1 MIYKKANWD
10 KLWAKK
16 FDYDYLKDSSADIF
30 VNIHWLL
37 KGIEN
42 PQILSAG
49 CGRGLIDYWLIN
61 VFGYEI
67 VLLDNSVKCIDNLRK
82 SFKKVKKDK
91 YHLCYASIL
100 DIPYSDNRFDLVWN
114 SGVLE
119 HFSKQDYKK
128 AIKEV
133 ARVSQK
139 YILIVVP
146 FAKSKP
152 YIAVKKWLEE
162 NDLWVWG
169 YEDPKVSLKEDLEAC
184 SVEVLQ
190 EIMIG
195 SAQANRN
202 YIDMIPSD
210 KREQILRELTPVDF
224 ETFPHLMVIGQKR
237 LTT

>member
-10 KLWAKK
+10 KIWARK
-16 FDYDYLKDSSADIF
+16 FAYGYLKDWAADIF
-30 VNIHWLL
+30 VNIHGLL
-37 KGIEN
+37 KYIEN

-67 VLLDNSVKCIDNLRK
+67 VLLDNSFKCIKNLK
-82 SFKKVKKDK
+82 KAFGKVKKDK
-91 YHLCYASIL
+91 FDLCYASIL
-100 DIPYSDNRFDLVWN
+100 AIPYPDNRFDLVWN

-119 HFSKQDYKK
+119 HFHKEDYKK

-133 ARVSQK
+133 VRISQK

-146 FAKSKP
+146 YAKSKP
-152 YIAVKKWLEE
+152 YMVAKKWLEE
-162 NDLWVWG
+162 NGLWVWG

-184 SVEVLQ
+184 SVEILK

-195 SAQANRN
+195 SAQTNRN

-210 KREQILRELTPVDF
+210 KREQILKELTPDDF
-224 ETFPHLMVIGQKR
+224 ETFPHLMVIGQKK
-237 LTT
+237 